1 MNMISHTLNV
11 AWKEIQ
17 LLAKDRG
24 NLAVLFLLPILFSSL
39 YGTINL
45 QLAGGGDAIISL
57 DVCLVNQDDGIFGE
71 EIAKALKGID
81 ELNVET
87 FDMVADAEQRVA
99 EGEATAAIVIPADFT
114 QEIDVYT
121 PTSIDVI
128 IDPAQPESANIV
140 TEIMSQIV
148 AEVTIWGE
156 VQYGVRTILDESGLL
171 AEASPQER
179 RAVEAQTLGAV
190 MTQLSEM
197 RRTPAIVVASEDL
210 EGATVTLKGV
220 FAMFFAFLFPS
231 ITVMFIFFI
240 VGGAAASLLN
250 EREMG
255 TLRRLLAGP
264 IPRGAIIAG
273 KMLAYVLLVCL
284 QVVVLFAVG
293 SIFFGMPL
301 GKSPVGLALLTLTV
315 GLVATAMGML
325 VAALA
330 KTPKQADNVGTVLGF
345 VLGGIAGCMGGGGSE
360 PITRS
365 EGFMAVLSRFTPHA
379 HAIEGYYR
387 LMAESGTFM
396 DVLPQMGI
404 LLAMGIVFFLIAVW
418 RFRFE

>member
-1 MNMISHTLNV
+1 MSTVYHILNV

-45 QLAGGGDAIISL
+45 QLAGGDDAAISL
-57 DVCLVNQDDGIFGE
+57 DVCLVNQDDGMFGV
-71 EIAKALKGID
+71 EIARALKGID
-81 ELNVET
+81 ELNVES
-87 FDMVADAEQRVA
+87 FDIVADAEQRVA
-99 EGEATAAIVIPADFT
+99 EGDATAAIVIPADFS
-114 QEIDVYT
+114 QKIDGYT

-140 TEIMSQIV
+140 TGIMSQIV
-148 AEVTIWGE
+148 AEMTIWGE
-156 VQYGVRTILDESGLL
+156 VQYGVRTILDDSGLL

-179 RAVEAQTLGAV
+179 RAVEAQTLGAI

-210 EGATVTLKGV
+210 EGATVTLESA
-220 FAMFFAFLFPS
+220 FAMFFAYLFPS
-231 ITVMFIFFI
+231 ITVMFVFFI
-240 VGGAAASLLN
+240 VGAAASSLLT
-250 EREMG
+250 ERETG
-255 TLRRLLAGP
+255 ALRRLLAGP

-284 QVVVLFAVG
+284 QVVVLFGVG
-293 SIFFGMPL
+293 SIFFGMSL
-301 GKSPVGLALLTLTV
+301 GRSPVGLALLTVTV

-330 KTPKQADNVGTVLGF
+330 KTPKQAENVGTVLGF
-345 VLGGIAGCMGGGGSE
+345 VLAGIAGCMGGGGSA
-360 PITRS
+360 PIIRS

-379 HAIEGYYR
+379 HAIEAYYS
-387 LMAESGTFM
+387 LMAENAPLV
-396 DVLPQMGI
+396 DILPQLGI
-404 LLAMGIVFFLIAVW
+404 LAGMGVVFFLVAMW

>member
-45 QLAGGGDAIISL
+45 QLADGGDAIISL

-71 EIAKALKGID
+71 EIAKALKAID

-87 FDMVADAEQRVA
+87 FDIVADAEQQVA

-114 QEIDVYT
+114 QEINAYT

-128 IDPAQPESANIV
+128 VDPAQPESANIV
-140 TEIMSQIV
+140 TGIMSQIV

-179 RAVEAQTLGAV
+179 RAVEAQTLGAI
-190 MTQLSEM
+190 MTQLSEV
-197 RRTPAIVVASEDL
+197 RRTPAIVVANEDL

-220 FAMFFAFLFPS
+220 FEMFFAFLFPS

-240 VGGAAASLLN
+240 VGGAAASLLT

-301 GKSPVGLALLTLTV
+301 GKSPVGLALLTLILA
-315 GLVATAMGML
+315 LVATAMGML

-330 KTPKQADNVGTVLGF
+330 KTPKQADNVGLVLGF

-396 DVLPQMGI
+396 DVLPQVGI